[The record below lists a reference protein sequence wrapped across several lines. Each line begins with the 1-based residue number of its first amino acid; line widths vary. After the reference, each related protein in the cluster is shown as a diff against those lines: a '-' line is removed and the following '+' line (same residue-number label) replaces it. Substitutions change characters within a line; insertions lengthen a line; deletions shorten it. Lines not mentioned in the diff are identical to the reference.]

1 MHKGLAR
8 HCLAFERDYMTKFF
22 GSMYVTAAL
31 LTGTMFTG
39 ASASAQRATYA
50 IDPQHSQVDFGI
62 KHMAISTVHGRFAIS
77 NGTIDLDEKNVADSS
92 VKATINVLSVD
103 TGEAARDTHLRSP
116 DFFDTAK
123 YPTATF
129 TSTKIT
135 KAGDGYDVAGDLLL
149 HGVTKPVTL
158 RMEAPSKEQIGMDKM
173 PHRGFTA
180 TTTLHRQDFG
190 LTWNGTLKSG
200 DNMLGDDVRMTF
212 DIEAARK

>member
-1 MHKGLAR
+1 
-8 HCLAFERDYMTKFF
+8 MTPTFRTLF
-22 GSMYVTAAL
+22 AASAL
-31 LTGTMFTG
+31 LTSGMLAGSTAF
-39 ASASAQRATYA
+39 AQRASYA

-77 NGTIDLDEKNVADSS
+77 AGTINLDDKNLIDSS
-92 VKATINVLSVD
+92 VMATINVASVD
-103 TGEAARDTHLRSP
+103 TGEAARDKHLNSP

-123 YPTATF
+123 FPTASF
-129 TSTKIT
+129 TSTKIAKT
-135 KAGDGYDVAGDLLL
+135 GDGYDVLGDLML

-158 RMEAPSKEQIGMDKM
+158 HMEAPSKEQIGMDKM

-180 TTTLHRQDFG
+180 TTTIHRQDFG

-200 DNMLGDDVRMTF
+200 DSMLGDDVKMTF

>member
-1 MHKGLAR
+1 
-8 HCLAFERDYMTKFF
+8 MTMFF
-22 GSMYVTAAL
+22 GSMYATAAL
-31 LTGTMFTG
+31 LTGTLLTG
-39 ASASAQRATYA
+39 ATASAQRATYA

-129 TSTKIT
+129 TSTRIT
-135 KAGDGYDVAGDLLL
+135 KTGDGYDVAGDLML
-149 HGVTKPVTL
+149 HGVTKLVTL
-158 RMEAPSKEQIGMDKM
+158 HMEAPSKEQIGMDKM

-180 TTTLHRQDFG
+180 TTNLHRQDFG

-200 DNMLGDDVRMTF
+200 DNMLGDDVRLTF
-212 DIEAARK
+212 DIEGARK